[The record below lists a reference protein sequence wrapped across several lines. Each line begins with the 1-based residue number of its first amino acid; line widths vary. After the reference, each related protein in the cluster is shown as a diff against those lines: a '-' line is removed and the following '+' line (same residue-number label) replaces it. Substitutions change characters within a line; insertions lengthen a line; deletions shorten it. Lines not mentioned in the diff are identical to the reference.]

1 MEKITELIDLELDSE
16 ELVVNG
22 EISYECKHDCK
33 HNSWQLPG
41 MKELGC
47 ETTYGMMWNPFA

>member
-22 EISYECKHDCK
+22 EISYECKH
-33 HNSWQLPG
+33 NSWQLPG
-41 MKELGC
+41 MKDLGC
-47 ETTYGMMWNPFA
+47 ETKYGMMWNPFA